1 MGAGLMRLGLVLAG
15 LLLATAASAAPAADP
30 DWPCRQAKVP
40 EISAA
45 TVWSGPT
52 LPSGP
57 SWREDRDVASLA
69 AEAAAR
75 RTPLDQA
82 IAAVERFAATAGSER
97 PQRLALLFSG
107 ILEILN
113 ADRGSIIAGIGR
125 YARGQRALAQKIER
139 QANELG
145 RLTDTSTA
153 AAQSERADIAE
164 MQQWDTRI
172 FDERQKA
179 LSYVCEQPVLIEQ
192 RAFALGRRL
201 SELAGAA
208 PP

>member
-1 MGAGLMRLGLVLAG
+1 MRAGLMRAGLVLAG
-15 LLLATAASAAPAADP
+15 LLLASAASAAPVADP

-45 TVWSGPT
+45 TVWTGPT
-52 LPSGP
+52 LPSGT
-57 SWREDRDVASLA
+57 SWREDHDVASLA

-82 IAAVERFAATAGSER
+82 IAAVERFAATAGPQR

-145 RLTDTSTA
+145 RLTDAGTA
-153 AAQSERADIAE
+153 AAQSERADVAE
-164 MQQWDTRI
+164 MQQWDARI